1 MSDLNRMVPGRFFGG
16 LLLFLAVVLTAGNGF
31 TAQKMPEFSEKNI
44 AAEGM
49 VDSKAFAGKVV
60 LVNFWATWCPP
71 CRKEIPALMKIQAKY
86 RDKGFSVIGISM
98 DEGGRKVVSKFVEKL
113 KINYPVFIGDAKI
126 GRGFGGVMGI
136 PVSFLVDRDGNLH
149 KRLDGYVSE
158 KVLERELK
166 TLLK

>member
-1 MSDLNRMVPGRFFGG
+1 
-16 LLLFLAVVLTAGNGF
+16 
-31 TAQKMPEFSEKNI
+31 
-44 AAEGM
+44 
-49 VDSKAFAGKVV
+49 
-60 LVNFWATWCPP
+60 
-71 CRKEIPALMKIQAKY
+71 MKIQAKY